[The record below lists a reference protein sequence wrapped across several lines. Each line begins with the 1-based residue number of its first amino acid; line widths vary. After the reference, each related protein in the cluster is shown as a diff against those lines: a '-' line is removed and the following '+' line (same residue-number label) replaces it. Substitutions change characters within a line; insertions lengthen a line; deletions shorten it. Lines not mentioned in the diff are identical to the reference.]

1 MDWDKFHLWTEFLY
15 DNLYKDIIIHR
26 AVVECDK
33 IVLELSK
40 MGIST
45 IKHKKEKKDISPE
58 DWAKY
63 GKLNNILD
71 KINKKYKVKLG
82 LPRDGCDKNQIHKKM
97 DDIIIGKMYNIPAE
111 LNGIDTT
118 DKENY
123 FYIPIHKSRRHIHG
137 VPKEFLVNYIMNMID
152 KAKWEKNY
160 SWYYHD
166 LKLIEKCAVYACPE
180 KYTLVNVDK
189 KNKKIEKEIACNHE
203 INVFQKIKELYK
215 YLTSLEF
222 DKIKK
227 FLHKKRIDNYRNN
240 FPSKSRF
247 ITYCAG
253 DCINSFG
260 IIHKGIPS
268 GKQKC
273 LKCKITYCRECG
285 KKPYHENQLCKFE
298 NEIQFE
304 NPESY
309 RKCPG
314 CTIWVEKE
322 AGCDHMQCA
331 CGVHFCYNCRGVL
344 SANDPYH
351 HVCSMGVTDPHF
363 RDFPVNHPTVRYPG
377 ELACNC
383 VNCC

>member
-15 DNLYKDIIIHR
+15 ENLYKDILIHR
-26 AVVECDK
+26 AVVECEK
-33 IVLELSK
+33 IMLDISK
-40 MGIST
+40 NGEST
-45 IKHKKEKKDISPE
+45 IKHKKERKDISPE
-58 DWAKY
+58 NWTKY

-82 LPRDGCDKNQIHKKM
+82 LPRDGCDKNQIHKRM

-111 LNGIDTT
+111 LNGIDTS

-123 FYIPIHKSRRHIHG
+123 KYIPIHKSRRHIHG
-137 VPKEFLVNYIMNMID
+137 VPKEFLVNYIYNMIE
-152 KAKWEKNY
+152 KANWESVY

-166 LKLIEKCAVYACPE
+166 SKLIEKCAIYKCPE
-180 KYTLVNVDK
+180 KHILVNVDK
-189 KNKKIEKEIACNHE
+189 NRKKIEKEVACNHD
-203 INVFQKIKELYK
+203 INVLLKINELKK
-215 YLTSLEF
+215 YLNNVEF
-222 DKIKK
+222 DKIKN
-227 FLHKKRIDNYRNN
+227 FFHKKRIDNYRNN

-253 DCINSFG
+253 NCIDSFG
-260 IIHKGIPS
+260 IIHKGMPS

-273 LKCKITYCRECG
+273 KTCNITYCRECG
-285 KKPYHENQLCKFE
+285 KKPFHDNQLCIFVDD
-298 NEIQFE
+298 IQFE

-314 CTIWVEKE
+314 CSIWVEKE
-322 AGCDHMQCA
+322 IGCDHMQCM
-331 CGVHFCYNCRGVL
+331 CGVHFCYNCRCVL
-344 SANDPYH
+344 NANDPYY

-383 VNCC
+383 SNCC

>member
-15 DNLYKDIIIHR
+15 ENLYKDILIHR
-26 AVVECDK
+26 AVVECEK
-33 IVLELSK
+33 IMLDISK
-40 MGIST
+40 NGEST
-45 IKHKKEKKDISPE
+45 IKHKKERKDISPE
-58 DWAKY
+58 NWTKY

-82 LPRDGCDKNQIHKKM
+82 LPRDGCDKNQIHKRM

-111 LNGIDTT
+111 LNGIDTS

-123 FYIPIHKSRRHIHG
+123 KYIPIHKSRRHIHG
-137 VPKEFLVNYIMNMID
+137 VPKEFLVNYIYNMIE
-152 KAKWEKNY
+152 KANWESVY

-166 LKLIEKCAVYACPE
+166 SKLIEKCAIYKCPE
-180 KYTLVNVDK
+180 KHILVNVDK
-189 KNKKIEKEIACNHE
+189 NRKKIEKEVACNHD
-203 INVFQKIKELYK
+203 INVLLKINELKK
-215 YLTSLEF
+215 YLNNVEF
-222 DKIKK
+222 DKIKN
-227 FLHKKRIDNYRNN
+227 FFHKKRIDNYRNN

-253 DCINSFG
+253 NCIDSFG
-260 IIHKGIPS
+260 IIHKGMPS

-273 LKCKITYCRECG
+273 KTCNITYCRECG
-285 KKPYHENQLCKFE
+285 KKPFHDNQLCIFVDD
-298 NEIQFE
+298 IQFE

-314 CTIWVEKE
+314 CSIWVEKE
-322 AGCDHMQCA
+322 IGCDHMQCM

-344 SANDPYH
+344 NANDPYY

-383 VNCC
+383 SNCC